1 MAEMPLSRGADCEIL
16 ARDMALKPHS
26 DVIFAKV
33 IKLSYSQLDGEL
45 IL

>member
-1 MAEMPLSRGADCEIL
+1 MPLSRGADSEIL

-26 DVIFAKV
+26 DVILAKV
-33 IKLSYSQLDGEL
+33 IKLSYFQLDGEL